1 MFELWCIHK
10 SVHLVLDKRPR
21 YLILFASMK
30 TEGREQLFLIYIV
43 CAIRSKSVILEN
55 LKLAYELSD
64 GVDDEVT

>member
-1 MFELWCIHK
+1 MFELLCIQK
-10 SVHLVLDKRPR
+10 SVHFVFNKCPR
-21 YLILFASMK
+21 YLIRFASMK
-30 TEGREQLFLIYIV
+30 TEGRLQLFLIYIV